1 MTTQEVFS
9 MLALSARQQARALNF
24 VGYVAWGGEPLM
36 RKETQKILRY
46 EYDLGFFTSMI
57 TAEHSSP

>member
-1 MTTQEVFS
+1 MNIY
-9 MLALSARQQARALNF
+9 ARQQARALNF

-36 RKETQKILRY
+36 RKEMQKILRY